1 MSPQLTGRGALLAL
15 ALFLP
20 SVQAAD
26 DAVSGEIKSFCQ
38 RISAKLASVQSEE
51 CLERQLQASVGRSV
65 NGTPILIKEYAPI
78 PARKPLGRVLLV
90 GGIHGD
96 EYSSVSIVFKW
107 MHTLDSH
114 HSGLFHW
121 RIVPLLNPDGLFS
134 DESQR
139 VNAHGVDLNR
149 NFPMPEW
156 ESTTLGYWIQVTDRN
171 PRRYPGSGPLSE
183 PETRWFVDE
192 INAFAPDVIV
202 TVHAPEGVVDYD
214 GPKDGPR
221 RLGRLYL
228 NLIGTY
234 PGSLGNYAGIQH
246 RIPVV
251 TIELPYA
258 ATMPNAAEVADIWRD
273 LVQWLTRN
281 VPMRLPM
288 AGRDAQ
294 DTEPS

>member
-1 MSPQLTGRGALLAL
+1 MVDGALLAL
-15 ALFLP
+15 ALLLP
-20 SVQAAD
+20 GVQAAD
-26 DAVSGEIKSFCQ
+26 DEASAEIKSVCE
-38 RISAKLASVQSEE
+38 RISAKLASIEFDE
-51 CLERQLQASVGRSV
+51 CLERRLQPSAGHSA
-65 NGTPILIKEYAPI
+65 NGTPILFKEYAPLA
-78 PARKPLGRVLLV
+78 ARKPLGRVLLV

-107 MHTLDSH
+107 MRMLDSH
-114 HSGLFHW
+114 HTGLFHW
-121 RIVPLLNPDGLFS
+121 RIVPLLNPDGLLR

-139 VNAHGVDLNR
+139 VNANGVDLNR

-156 ESTTLGYWIQVTDRN
+156 ESTTLGYWIQATDRN

-214 GPKDGPR
+214 GPRDGPR

-234 PGSLGNYAGIQH
+234 PGSLGNYAGIQR

-258 ATMPNAAEVADIWRD
+258 ATMPNVSEVADIWRD
-273 LVQWLTRN
+273 LVQWLRRN
-281 VPMRLPM
+281 IPVRLPM
-288 AGRDAQ
+288 AGRSAQ
-294 DTEPS
+294 ETEPS